1 MISNETAITLD
12 NLVAEAGRMKQ
23 AGYRF
28 VTLSTVAL
36 EDGSTDILYHFDK
49 EMVLSHFRLNVAA
62 DTTIPS
68 ISGVYFSAFL
78 AENEVK
84 DLAGFEFD
92 GLVVDYNRTLYL
104 DPSVETIPLANN
116 LKIKDKK
123 EEKE

>member
-1 MISNETAITLD
+1 MIPNETAITLD
-12 NLVAEAGRMKQ
+12 TLVAEAGRMKQ

-28 VTLSTVAL
+28 VTLSTVTL

-68 ISGVYFSAFL
+68 ISEVYFSAFL

-84 DLAGFEFD
+84 DLANFEFD
-92 GLVVDYNRTLYL
+92 GLAVDYNRTLYL

-123 EEKE
+123 ETKE